1 MYTNPASM
9 TAEQR
14 HAIRASIT
22 RADFAMDYGPAAVYV
37 REEAGRIVAAG
48 FIGKATKAAWLY
60 AFKTLQAAGACAD
73 KWAANVAESKAAV
86 AKRRAE
92 GAAFRHTLQVGDV
105 LVCSWGY
112 DQTNVDWYEV
122 TARIGSTMVEV
133 RKIAAESVQDGD
145 MVGRCTPVR
154 GKFTGAPFKAR
165 VQRGNS
171 IRIAS
176 YATATPAEFVEIA
189 GARVYRPERWTAY
202 A

>member
-1 MYTNPASM
+1 MYQNPASM

-14 HAIRASIT
+14 HAIRASKT
-22 RADFAMDYGPAAVYV
+22 RADFGMDYGPAAVYV

-48 FIGKATKAAWLY
+48 FIGKAVKAAWCY
-60 AFKTLQAAGACAD
+60 AFKTMQAAGAYAD
-73 KWAANVAESKAAV
+73 EWAANVAASKAAV

-92 GAAFRHTLQVGDV
+92 SAAFRHTLQVGDV

-145 MVGRCTPVR
+145 MSGRCTPVR
-154 GKFTGAPFKAR
+154 GKFTAAPFKAR
-165 VQRGNS
+165 VQHGNS
-171 IRIAS
+171 IRITS
-176 YATATPAEFVEIA
+176 YATATPADFVEIA
-189 GARVYRPERWTAY
+189 GARVYRPMRWTAY